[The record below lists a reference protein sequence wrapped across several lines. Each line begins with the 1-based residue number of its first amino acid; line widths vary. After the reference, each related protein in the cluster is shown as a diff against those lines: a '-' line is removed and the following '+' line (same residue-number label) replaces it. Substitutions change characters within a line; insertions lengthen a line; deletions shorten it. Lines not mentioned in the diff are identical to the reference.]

1 MRDDHTTR
9 RRRSF
14 LKAITAAGA
23 VGLAGCSGG
32 DGGDGN
38 GDGGGDAG
46 NASGGNDTGNDSGG
60 SGGEGAVEW
69 TIGTSTPETA
79 THASGVAMSQVVS
92 EQSER
97 ISMSAQTTG
106 GTAANP
112 RLIANGDIDVAQ
124 STAWAVARSN
134 TGGPP
139 YGEPVGKTMTQV
151 LPFMTLEYYLI
162 RRDVD
167 ELSDIDTVSDIPTD
181 GSISMAFGQRGGT
194 NYFAGLDGFRMS
206 GVENPEDNYDI
217 RSMSFGDQGS
227 ALRDG
232 RLDIGIVYGVSREV
246 LTGWAQEVGA
256 TTDVSVVEWEFDQST
271 VEESG
276 LPYVYIESPADLWEQ
291 DLAVDSIPSVGV
303 GYESVFPADVST
315 ELGYE
320 FTSVVLENVDAVR
333 EASSVLSR
341 AGPEFASEFLLRS
354 GDAPVHPGAE
364 QYYRENDLWDDA
376 LTSLEDYES

>member
-1 MRDDHTTR
+1 
-9 RRRSF
+9 
-14 LKAITAAGA
+14 
-23 VGLAGCSGG
+23 
-32 DGGDGN
+32 
-38 GDGGGDAG
+38 
-46 NASGGNDTGNDSGG
+46 
-60 SGGEGAVEW
+60 
-69 TIGTSTPETA
+69 
-79 THASGVAMSQVVS
+79 
-92 EQSER
+92 
-97 ISMSAQTTG
+97 
-106 GTAANP
+106 
-112 RLIANGDIDVAQ
+112 
-124 STAWAVARSN
+124 
-134 TGGPP
+134 
-139 YGEPVGKTMTQV
+139 MTQV

-206 GVENPEDNYDI
+206 GVENPEDSYDI
-217 RSMSFGDQGS
+217 RLMSFGDQGS

-303 GYESVFPADVST
+303 GYESVFPADVSA

-364 QYYRENDLWDDA
+364 QYYRENDLWDDV
-376 LTSLEDYES
+376 LTSLEDYGS